1 MTLGNWYNAHIHQGC
16 CLIFGIWTYKYST
29 EITLMHLFKRNT
41 KSSLLLNFIFWLLF
55 LIIVCITLLSLASS
69 FGWNVLLELFSHFK
83 LQYLILNILLFCLL
97 LLTRN
102 KLFIIISI
110 FCLAILIA
118 EIITWH
124 IPQTALPVNTSANLR
139 VLSSNVNTKNQS
151 YSKVLSLVRQE
162 QPDIALFM
170 EIDESWAKQLNSLRD
185 SLPYSI
191 VKANPYNL
199 GIAVYSKRKLENAS
213 AEFFGATN
221 NPTIVGNLTINGQVV
236 SLIGTHPPPPKP
248 GLLFQTRN
256 KQLDQISQYIK
267 SRSNTVVMVGDLN
280 ITMWSRYY
288 KRFISTTRLKN
299 ARQGFGTLPTW
310 PTKTNYP
317 PYSRIPSLVTWLL
330 SIPIDHCLISPDIK
344 VVNIRTGP
352 NVGSDHRPLITD
364 LIIPEKKG

>member
-1 MTLGNWYNAHIHQGC
+1 MD
-16 CLIFGIWTYKYST
+16 
-29 EITLMHLFKRNT
+29 
-41 KSSLLLNFIFWLLF
+41 LLNANNRNNRLSNSIPYVLF
-55 LIIVCITLLSLASS
+55 LGIVLITLLSLVSS
-69 FGWNVLLELFSHFK
+69 FWKNLVLELLSHFK
-83 LQYLILNILLFCLL
+83 IQYLILNIVLFSGLLVTRRKKLIFISLLCLSL
-97 LLTRN
+97 V
-102 KLFIIISI
+102 SS
-110 FCLAILIA
+110 
-118 EIITWH
+118 EIIPWY
-124 IPQTALPVNTSANLR
+124 IPPTSLGNHSDQLR
-139 VLSSNVNTKNQS
+139 ILSLNVNTQNQS
-151 YSKVLSLVRQE
+151 YSQVLSLVRRE
-162 QPDIALFM
+162 KPDVAVFM
-170 EIDESWAKQLNSLRD
+170 EINEAWVKQLNSLND
-185 SLPYSI
+185 ILPNT
-191 VKANPYNL
+191 VANANPYNL

-213 AEFFGATN
+213 VEFFGATN